1 MGPMRVLSD
10 FLLMQETEGEM
21 QESEL
26 ARWARRQ
33 RSRIQWGLKDGEE
46 WSGREDLNLRPPGP
60 EPGALP
66 DCATPR
72 TLLPGAT
79 HDAKCHKP
87 WAIRH
92 DLWPS
97 GCRCVGCNPWAE
109 RRTGPQCQHKQFSRD
124 SARGV
129 RTLPFRS
136 LTQWAARAR
145 AGFEPPSQ
153 RRDVG
158 HPAASTVC
166 PHINHTHFVDLGD
179 IKGIR
184 YISPNQLFE
193 ISKLINK

>member
-1 MGPMRVLSD
+1 MAILGPMRVLSD
-10 FLLMQETEGEM
+10 FLLMQETEREM

-33 RSRIQWGLKDGEE
+33 RSRIQWGLTDGEE

-72 TLLPGAT
+72 TLLPRAT
-79 HDAKCHKP
+79 HDAKRHRP

-92 DLWPS
+92 ELWLS
-97 GCRCVGCNPWAE
+97 GCRCVGCDSWAE

-129 RTLPFRS
+129 RLSRCREASWTSTRQKNSLRRS
-136 LTQWAARAR
+136 
-145 AGFEPPSQ
+145 AGSAEMHPP
-153 RRDVG
+153 
-158 HPAASTVC
+158 P
-166 PHINHTHFVDLGD
+166 PP
-179 IKGIR
+179 IR
-184 YISPNQLFE
+184 
-193 ISKLINK
+193 

>member
-72 TLLPGAT
+72 TLLPRAT
-79 HDAKCHKP
+79 HDAK
-87 WAIRH
+87 RH
-92 DLWPS
+92 AP
-97 GCRCVGCNPWAE
+97 RCEVPEAAAAWMPVCGMQSVGREAHWTA
-109 RRTGPQCQHKQFSRD
+109 
-124 SARGV
+124 V
-129 RTLPFRS
+129 
-136 LTQWAARAR
+136 
-145 AGFEPPSQ
+145 
-153 RRDVG
+153 
-158 HPAASTVC
+158 PA
-166 PHINHTHFVDLGD
+166 
-179 IKGIR
+179 
-184 YISPNQLFE
+184 
-193 ISKLINK
+193 

>member
-1 MGPMRVLSD
+1 MAIMGPMRVRSD

-21 QESEL
+21 KESGL

-33 RSRIQWGLKDGEE
+33 RGRIQWGLKDGEE

-97 GCRCVGCNPWAE
+97 GCRCVGCDPWAE
-109 RRTGPQCQHKQFSRD
+109 RRTGPQCRHKQFSRD

-129 RTLPFRS
+129 RTWGLRS
-136 LTQWAARAR
+136 LTQRAAGSR
-145 AGFEPPSQ
+145 AGFEAPSQ
-153 RRDVG
+153 WRDVG
-158 HPAASTVC
+158 CPADRGYNCGS
-166 PHINHTHFVDLGD
+166 
-179 IKGIR
+179 
-184 YISPNQLFE
+184 
-193 ISKLINK
+193 